1 MTTKTTGLKAAT
13 GAGYMLKWTI
23 PAKIK
28 VTTSFTRNGS
38 PQTVGGQTPSGTIP
52 GTVKITVTRDGTEV
66 DFDGED
72 PAATLQGANW
82 AFTCKIRKATAG
94 KNVYTLQSDAPGA
107 DSFVETV
114 DVQGSALET
123 YPDYMALPDDQKK
136 PLSAY
141 VQNGVTGSSDPRVKS
156 DANRLSDAKD
166 VATLMKTGGT
176 DVGATFADEI
186 GKSPGIIPQLSRLG
200 GLDWYNSPT
209 FDGAAASGGSKTTTQ
224 QRLVRVIALLVSRAI
239 GAGPTGKKI
248 LTNTV
253 EHFMAGLPLKL
264 GSKTGGAEALAQYTD
279 SSHDITVNCSSQLGI
294 TPAGIQDAS
303 ETVKKLA
310 HEVNHACRHGYGQ
323 NTAEQ
328 DGTFCDEFY
337 AYMTELLASGQTITE
352 AQVDQ
357 TYTIL
362 RKAPYS
368 LGKFMDGD
376 VGKAW
381 IAKLTYVDGGTYKTL
396 NVDSIPKPTGG
407 DGWSLDNHL
416 A

>member
-1 MTTKTTGLKAAT
+1 MTTKTTSLKAAT
-13 GAGYMLKWTI
+13 GAGYMLKWTV
-23 PAKIK
+23 PGNIK
-28 VTTSFTRNGS
+28 VTCSFKRNGS
-38 PQTVGGQTPSGTIP
+38 QQSVGGQTPSGTVP
-52 GTVKITVTRDGTEV
+52 GTVNITLKRDDADA

-72 PAATLQGANW
+72 PTATLQGANW
-82 AFTCKIRKATAG
+82 VFSCKVLKASAG

-107 DSFVETV
+107 DTFVETV

-136 PLSAY
+136 SLSDY

-166 VATLMKTGGT
+166 VATLMKDGGT
-176 DVGATFADEI
+176 DVGAAFADEV
-186 GKSPGIIPQLSRLG
+186 GKSPGIIPQLSRMG
-200 GLDWYNSPT
+200 PLDWWKSPT
-209 FDGAAASGGSKTTTQ
+209 WDGAAASGGDKTTTQ
-224 QRLVRVIALLVSRAI
+224 QRLVRVISLLISRAN

-248 LTNTV
+248 LTNTI
-253 EHFMAGLPLKL
+253 EHFMQGLPLKL
-264 GSKTGGAEALAQYTD
+264 GSKTGGAEALAQYSDIT
-279 SSHDITVNCSSQLGI
+279 HDITVNCSSQLGI
-294 TPAGIQDAS
+294 TPASIQDPG

-310 HEVNHACRHGYGQ
+310 HEVNHACRHGYGD
-323 NTAEQ
+323 TKGD

-337 AYMTELLASGQTITE
+337 AYMTELLATGQTITE

-396 NVDSIPKPTGG
+396 NVGSIPKPTGG
-407 DGWSLDNHL
+407 DGWSLDNHSN
-416 A
+416 